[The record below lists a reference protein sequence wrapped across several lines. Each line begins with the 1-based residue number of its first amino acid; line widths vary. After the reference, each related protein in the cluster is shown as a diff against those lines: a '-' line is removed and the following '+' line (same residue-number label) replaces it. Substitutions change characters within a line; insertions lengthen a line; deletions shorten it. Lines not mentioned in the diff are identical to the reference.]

1 MWGFKQLPLGIIE
14 SRDNEGMEAETVEE
28 SERLVRAIASGDR
41 EAERLFV
48 SLYLP
53 KVKLVLKAR
62 TRGAEYAADLLQDVM
77 MEALCALRGGQLREA
92 AKLPAFVLGIARNL
106 LNNHFRSMAR
116 QPAPLEAPDEL
127 LDPVDAAEALAERQ
141 EHALVQRAIA
151 GLEAIDQSILQLTF
165 SEGMK
170 PGAIAERLRLN
181 PEVVRQRKLR
191 ATKKLI
197 DFVSRLSQK

>member
-1 MWGFKQLPLGIIE
+1 MSVNCSEIPGSWTPDAAM
-14 SRDNEGMEAETVEE
+14 DND
-28 SERLVRAIASGDR
+28 RLVRAIQEGDR
-41 EAERLFV
+41 EAEHAFV
-48 SLYLP
+48 GRYMRP
-53 KVKLVLKAR
+53 VKAMLLAR
-62 TRGAEYAADLLQDVM
+62 SRNPDLAADLLQDVM